1 MNNPL
6 KSSADYEYFLYTLKE
21 SFPLIIS
28 STVVFLRLGA
38 TLARVKGE
46 LCFEDGF
53 KLVVRERILFHR
65 LPAPLSIGMVMKSG
79 RVKRN
84 CFGMIANRILMT

>member
-28 STVVFLRLGA
+28 STVVFHRLGA
-38 TLARVKGE
+38 TLARVNGE

-65 LPAPLSIGMVMKSG
+65 LPALIDWYGYETWQGKEKLFWYDCQPHPDP
-79 RVKRN
+79 
-84 CFGMIANRILMT
+84 